1 MSLAR
6 VFVPQET
13 LELWVAEGRAQ
24 LQGETLVLGDIP
36 MQLESAVRIM
46 AEVADGGDAEQL
58 VGRVKTLTQVAE
70 LGGEH
75 ASASVILGDNAYEV
89 VDGFL
94 ASPEHAEA
102 ISALSNEQVL
112 SLFLDP

>member
-13 LELWVAEGRAQ
+13 LEIWVAEGRAQ
-24 LQGETLVLGDIP
+24 LHGETLTLGDVP
-36 MQLESAVRIM
+36 MQLESAVRIT

-58 VGRVKTLTQVAE
+58 VGRVKTLSQIAE

-75 ASASVILGDNAYEV
+75 ATASVVLGDNAYEV

-94 ASPEHAEA
+94 AAPVKLDAQKTH
-102 ISALSNEQVL
+102 EQIL
-112 SLFLDP
+112 SLFADP